1 MNNADRKFEMK
12 PNTGTLFK
20 NTDKKDDKQPDYKG
34 KILVEGIGEKDL
46 AAWINTARDGKT
58 KYMSL
63 LVSEPW
69 KPKPKAAPARPQQSA
84 PQRDPDFDDDL
95 PF

>member
-20 NTDKKDDKQPDYKG
+20 NTEKKDDKHPDYKG
-34 KILVEGIGEKDL
+34 KVLIEGVGEKEL
-46 AAWINTARDGKT
+46 AAWIKTARDGKT

-63 LVSEPW
+63 VISEPW
-69 KPKPKAAPARPQQSA
+69 KPKPKAAPARPQQA
-84 PQRDPDFDDDL
+84 PAKPDFDDDL
-95 PF
+95 PW